1 MAKTYRTM
9 RGKQFNMDILRIKGE
24 REIALGNMNVNAG
37 GDQLGPGGVVIKD
50 RNQRIREENQLHT
63 MIPSKSV
70 VVNNKEDLIKKT
82 VADDAEILEAK
93 IAEQILADAEK
104 SNDVD
109 APKGGLAA
117 SMAETAPELKKKRT
131 IKKKT

>member
-24 REIALGNMNVNAG
+24 KEIALGNMNVNAG
-37 GDQLGPGGVVIKD
+37 GDQLGPGGVVVKD
-50 RNQRIREENQLHT
+50 RNQRIREDNELHT

-70 VVNNKEDLIKKT
+70 VINNKEDLVKKT
-82 VADDAEILEAK
+82 AADDAEALEAK
-93 IAEQILADAEK
+93 AAEQILAD
-104 SNDVD
+104 SD

-117 SMAETAPELKKKRT
+117 SMVESEPKKKRT
-131 IKKKT
+131 TKKKT